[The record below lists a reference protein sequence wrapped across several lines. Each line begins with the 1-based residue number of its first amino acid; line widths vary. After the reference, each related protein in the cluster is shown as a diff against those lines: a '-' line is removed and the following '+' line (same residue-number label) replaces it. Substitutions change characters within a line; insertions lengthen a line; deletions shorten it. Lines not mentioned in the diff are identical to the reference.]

1 MFLELTTISHC
12 QMSSCN
18 RRDYVLIDISS
29 ASIRSKVLYSD
40 VRHSRNIP
48 VYSLICVIQPWMSH
62 RKTHSWEII
71 LRIRFS
77 RISPNP
83 LDMVW
88 NIRSFWVLNLFCKK
102 ESIFV
107 MKKLGFSLKTQSYVF
122 FLVPN
127 FDSSIQ
133 TYVQCS
139 LDFFIENAGPVL
151 EVQES
156 WNGECRWR
164 LSREIHFQS
173 TPSLEK
179 NFYF

>member
-107 MKKLGFSLKTQSYVF
+107 MKKLGFSLKTQSYVWLF
-122 FLVPN
+122 N
-127 FDSSIQ
+127 SNIC
-133 TYVQCS
+133 TM
-139 LDFFIENAGPVL
+139 
-151 EVQES
+151 
-156 WNGECRWR
+156 
-164 LSREIHFQS
+164 LSRFLHRKCWASSWSAGILKRGMSVEI
-173 TPSLEK
+173 K
-179 NFYF
+179 